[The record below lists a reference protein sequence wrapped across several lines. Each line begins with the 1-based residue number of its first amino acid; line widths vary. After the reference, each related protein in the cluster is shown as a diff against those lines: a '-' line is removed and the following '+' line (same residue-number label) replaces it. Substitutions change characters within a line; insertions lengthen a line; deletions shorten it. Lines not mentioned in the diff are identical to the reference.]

1 MPLSICYFEIFIP
14 FQLKELGLES
24 GSEDEEEDDSISEG
38 EENGKDAEAAEEDIG
53 EASVETLNGDEV
65 ESLRKEVEDSVVLWQ
80 KSRGIEFAHLMKW
93 NRLWLSYLGMSKFS
107 FKFLLYEFIVTLEI
121 YVSFT

>member
-24 GSEDEEEDDSISEG
+24 GSEDEEEDDAISEG

-80 KSRGIEFAHLMKW
+80 KSRGIEFAYLMKW

-121 YVSFT
+121 YVSFS